1 MSPRSRTLLLAGVLL
16 LPIAAS
22 CSETVEEAKTAVS
35 NAQERADEEIQKA
48 KDRADEEIQK
58 AKDELQSETEQLRV
72 DAIESAVAAAAPAAF
87 SRAGYEID
95 GDMTCT
101 ADSPTLGTFTV
112 ECTGT
117 TTDGKPAELTGERP
131 EEGSG
136 NIVGTVDGTEAFDS
150 TDCFGLC

>member
-1 MSPRSRTLLLAGVLL
+1 MSTRSRALLLASVLL
-16 LPIAAS
+16 LPTAAA

-35 NAQERADEEIQKA
+35 SARDQAEEELQKA

-87 SRAGYEID
+87 SRAGYEIE

-101 ADSPTLGTFTV
+101 AESPTLGTFSV

-117 TTDGKPAELTGERP
+117 TTDGKPAEVTGERP

-136 NIVGTVDGTEAFDS
+136 SIVGTVDGTEAFDS